1 MSHFLVKMQTLDG
14 IVTDFTPPT
23 YDTFITLYS
32 TKFVHEAFRVKIK
45 GVVIMSIVS
54 YDIMGLFERN
64 QTFLQSL
71 LREANAKRR
80 NVMLDL
86 ANKDQINAIS
96 EMVLNLMKR
105 KIPIRPGTYHKL
117 KRYKKVLRE
126 LSKRRNSLKRR
137 REHLKSQTG
146 SGFWQGLNECY
157 KCVH

>member
-1 MSHFLVKMQTLDG
+1 
-14 IVTDFTPPT
+14 
-23 YDTFITLYS
+23 
-32 TKFVHEAFRVKIK
+32 
-45 GVVIMSIVS
+45 MSIVS

-126 LSKRRNSLKRR
+126 LN
-137 REHLKSQTG
+137 
-146 SGFWQGLNECY
+146 
-157 KCVH
+157 